1 MSASKSP
8 GPKAGPGTRQD
19 GPDAAH
25 SRHARRVSGMFGRI
39 ARWYDFLNHF
49 LSLGQDIVWR
59 RRLVSKVRPGPTG
72 RVLDLAAGTMD
83 VTIEILR
90 RHPDMR
96 VLAMDFAL
104 PMLARGN
111 EKLQRKGLAGV
122 LPAAADGRMLPLP
135 DASVDCVTI
144 AFGIRN
150 IRPRAEAHAEILR
163 VLAPGGRLCILEFG
177 SSKRPI
183 WKGLYNLYLN
193 HILPMAG
200 RVVSGDSEAYRYLA
214 ETIGEFPPPRELAD
228 ELMEAGFA
236 KVGWQPLM
244 SGIVNIHVADKAQ

>member
-1 MSASKSP
+1 MT
-8 GPKAGPGTRQD
+8 GNNGPGRAAG

-25 SRHARRVSGMFGRI
+25 HHSGHARRVSGMFGRI

-59 RRLVSKVRPGPTG
+59 RRLVSNVRPAGTG

-83 VTIEILR
+83 VTVEIR
-90 RHPDMR
+90 RKHPDMR

-104 PMLARGN
+104 PMLARGMG
-111 EKLQRKGLAGV
+111 KLERKGLSGV
-122 LPAAADGRMLPLP
+122 LPAGADGRMLPLP
-135 DASVDCVTI
+135 GTCVDCVTI

-150 IRPRAEAHAEILR
+150 IRPRADAYAEILR

-193 HILPMAG
+193 HILPGAG
-200 RVVSGDSEAYRYLA
+200 RLISGDAEAYRYLA
-214 ETIGEFPPPRELAD
+214 ETIGEFPPPGELAD
-228 ELMEAGFA
+228 ELLAAGFA
-236 KVGWQPLM
+236 KVDWQPLM
-244 SGIVNIHVADKAQ
+244 SGIVNIHVADKEN

>member
-1 MSASKSP
+1 MPSAN
-8 GPKAGPGTRQD
+8 GP
-19 GPDAAH
+19 GPDAGQGGQDTT
-25 SRHARRVSGMFGRI
+25 RHARRVSGMFGRI
-39 ARWYDFLNHF
+39 ARWYDFLNHS

-59 RRLVSKVRPGPTG
+59 RRLVSKVRKAGTG
-72 RVLDLAAGTMD
+72 RVLDLATGTMD

-90 RHPDMR
+90 QHPSMR

-104 PMLARGN
+104 PMLARGMD
-111 EKLQRKGLAGV
+111 KLSRRRLTGV
-122 LPAAADGRMLPLP
+122 LPAGADGRMLPLP
-135 DASVDCVTI
+135 DACVDCVTI

-177 SSKRPI
+177 SSRRPI

-193 HILPMAG
+193 HILPTAG
-200 RVVSGDSEAYRYLA
+200 KLVSGDAEAYRYLA
-214 ETIGEFPPPRELAD
+214 ETIGEFPPPRELAE
-228 ELMEAGFA
+228 ELLTAGFA

-244 SGIVNIHVADKAQ
+244 SGIVNIHVADKADDA